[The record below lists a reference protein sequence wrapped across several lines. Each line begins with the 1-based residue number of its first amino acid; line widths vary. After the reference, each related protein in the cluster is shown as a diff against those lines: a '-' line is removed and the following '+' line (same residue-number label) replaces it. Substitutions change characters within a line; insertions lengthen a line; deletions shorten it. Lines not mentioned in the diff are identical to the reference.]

1 MSTVGVSTPVSS
13 FVNKERIEK
22 LVAQRK
28 LLSQQRKSAG
38 GVDGITATKR
48 RATSGGEA
56 VPLSLIE
63 AAKLEPAL
71 ANPSWVSNEL
81 ERITRVYAPHLLHR
95 RRDMWI
101 NSSNRLV
108 WRPPSTRAD
117 PATIM
122 TANVY
127 VKPQGSTM
135 TGNAPPVKA
144 NVPVSGCPFGTF
156 LEDVADVRW
165 DVCRH

>member
-1 MSTVGVSTPVSS
+1 MSTAGVFTPVNS
-13 FVNKERIEK
+13 FVNKDRIEK

-81 ERITRVYAPHLLHR
+81 ERITRVYAPQLVNR

-101 NSSNRLV
+101 NSSNGLV
-108 WRPPSTRAD
+108 WRPPSSRSD
-117 PATIM
+117 PSSMM

-127 VKPQGSTM
+127 VKPQGS
-135 TGNAPPVKA
+135 ALAVKA
-144 NVPVSGCPFGTF
+144 NVPVSRCPFGTY

-165 DVCRH
+165 SSRH